1 LSSATSE
8 AVEPTPTPPP
18 VPVPRPPPPLFS
30 WIYLGV
36 CVLVFLPH
44 AVDVEPPNG
53 FLLYGPA
60 IAAGEW
66 WRVLTSAV
74 EHVSPFHI
82 LANGLSIW
90 SFGTVLERQI
100 GSVRMFVASLVT
112 ALTSAAG
119 ALGFLW
125 FFPSAGA
132 SGVICGWL
140 GLALLI
146 FGGRAQKVLVQWAIL
161 IVLISLIPRVSWAA
175 HLGGFVGGLVLGL
188 MLRAGLRVRPNTPF
202 WLFDRLAIPAIA
214 IAAGV
219 VWIVVRAHAGLGGRT
234 L

>member
-1 LSSATSE
+1 M
-8 AVEPTPTPPP
+8 EPTPAPTPPP
-18 VPVPRPPPPLFS
+18 ARAPRLPPPLFS
-30 WIYLGV
+30 WAYLGV
-36 CVLVFLPH
+36 CILVFLPH
-44 AVDVEPPNG
+44 AAMPGPPDR

-60 IAAGEW
+60 VADGEW

-74 EHVSPFHI
+74 EHISPFHI
-82 LANGLSIW
+82 LANGVSIW

-100 GSVRMFVASLVT
+100 GSLRMFAASVVT

-140 GLALLI
+140 GLALL
-146 FGGRAQKVLVQWAIL
+146 FACRRRQWRRCERAGYRHDLLLARKSIGHYPLERSAGPIL
-161 IVLISLIPRVSWAA
+161 IRLDQIDECLCFA
-175 HLGGFVGGLVLGL
+175 H
-188 MLRAGLRVRPNTPF
+188 
-202 WLFDRLAIPAIA
+202 
-214 IAAGV
+214 
-219 VWIVVRAHAGLGGRT
+219 T

>member
-1 LSSATSE
+1 
-8 AVEPTPTPPP
+8 
-18 VPVPRPPPPLFS
+18 
-30 WIYLGV
+30 
-36 CVLVFLPH
+36 VLVFLPH
-44 AVDVEPPNG
+44 AALPGPPDR

-60 IAAGEW
+60 VAGGEW

-74 EHVSPFHI
+74 EHISPMHI

-100 GSVRMFVASLVT
+100 GSMRMFALSVAT

-146 FGGRAQKVLVQWAIL
+146 FGGRARKVLVNWAIL
-161 IVLISLIPRVSWAA
+161 IVLISLIPHVSWAA
-175 HLGGFVGGLVLGL
+175 HLGGFVGGVLLGGLVRIGA
-188 MLRAGLRVRPNTPF
+188 RRRPTAPF
-202 WLFDRLAIPAIA
+202 WLFDRLAVPAIVVCA
-214 IAAGV
+214 VV
-219 VWIVVRAHAGLGGRT
+219 VWLVVRLHAGLVGGT
-234 L
+234 LSA

>member
-1 LSSATSE
+1 M
-8 AVEPTPTPPP
+8 EPTPAPTPPP
-18 VPVPRPPPPLFS
+18 ARAPRLPPPLFS
-30 WIYLGV
+30 WAYLGV
-36 CVLVFLPH
+36 CILVFLPH
-44 AVDVEPPNG
+44 AAMPGPPDR

-60 IAAGEW
+60 VADGEW

-74 EHVSPFHI
+74 EHISPFHI
-82 LANGLSIW
+82 LANGVSIW

-100 GSVRMFVASLVT
+100 GSLRMFAASVVT

-146 FGGRAQKVLVQWAIL
+146 FGGRARKVLVQWAIL

-175 HLGGFVGGLVLGL
+175 HLGGFVGGVVLGVL
-188 MLRAGLRVRPNTPF
+188 IRAGVRLRPTEPF
-202 WLFDRLAIPAIA
+202 WLYDRLVLLALV
-214 IAAGV
+214 IAAV
-219 VWIVVRAHAGLGGRT
+219 LVWLVVRLHAGLGGGT
-234 L
+234 LSA

>member
-1 LSSATSE
+1 VRA
-8 AVEPTPTPPP
+8 
-18 VPVPRPPPPLFS
+18 PRLPPPLFS
-30 WIYLGV
+30 WAYLGI
-36 CVLVFLPH
+36 CILVFLPH
-44 AVDVEPPNG
+44 AATPAPPEH

-60 IAAGEW
+60 VASGEW

-74 EHVSPFHI
+74 EHIGPFHI

-90 SFGTVLERQI
+90 SFGPVLERQI
-100 GSVRMFVASLVT
+100 GSPRMLVVSLVT

-146 FGGRAQKVLVQWAIL
+146 FGGRARRVLVQWTIL
-161 IVLISLIPRVSWAA
+161 IVLISLIPGVSWAA
-175 HLGGFVGGLVLGL
+175 HLGGFIGGVVLGL
-188 MLRAGLRVRPNTPF
+188 IIRLGVQLRPTAPF
-202 WLFDRLAIPAIA
+202 WLFDRLAVPCIV
-214 IAAGV
+214 IAAAV
-219 VWIVVRAHAGLGGRT
+219 VWLVVRSHTGLGTGT
-234 L
+234 FTT

>member
-1 LSSATSE
+1 
-8 AVEPTPTPPP
+8 
-18 VPVPRPPPPLFS
+18 
-30 WIYLGV
+30 
-36 CVLVFLPH
+36 VLVFLPH
-44 AVDVEPPNG
+44 AALPGPPDR

-60 IAAGEW
+60 VAGGEW

-74 EHVSPFHI
+74 EHISPMHI

-100 GSVRMFVASLVT
+100 GSMRMFALSVAT

-146 FGGRAQKVLVQWAIL
+146 FGGRARKVLVNWAIL
-161 IVLISLIPRVSWAA
+161 IVLISLIPHVSWAA
-175 HLGGFVGGLVLGL
+175 HLGGFVGGVLLGVLVRIGA
-188 MLRAGLRVRPNTPF
+188 RRRPTAPF
-202 WLFDRLAIPAIA
+202 WLFDRLAVPAIVVCA
-214 IAAGV
+214 VV
-219 VWIVVRAHAGLGGRT
+219 VWLVVRLHAGLGGGT
-234 L
+234 LST

>member
-1 LSSATSE
+1 VRA
-8 AVEPTPTPPP
+8 
-18 VPVPRPPPPLFS
+18 PRLPPPLFS
-30 WIYLGV
+30 WAYLGV
-36 CVLVFLPH
+36 CILVFLPH
-44 AVDVEPPNG
+44 AATPTPQR

-60 IAAGEW
+60 VAAGEW

-74 EHVSPFHI
+74 EHIGPFHI

-90 SFGTVLERQI
+90 SFGPVLERQI
-100 GSVRMFVASLVT
+100 GSGRMLVVSLVT

-146 FGGRAQKVLVQWAIL
+146 FGGRARKVLVQWTIL
-161 IVLISLIPRVSWAA
+161 LVLISLIPGVSWAA
-175 HLGGFVGGLVLGL
+175 HLGGFVGGVLLGL
-188 MLRAGLRVRPNTPF
+188 IIRVGVQLRPSAPF
-202 WLFDRLAIPAIA
+202 WLYDRLTVPCIVL
-214 IAAGV
+214 AAAL
-219 VWIVVRAHAGLGGRT
+219 VWLVVRSHAGLGGGT
-234 L
+234 LST

>member
-1 LSSATSE
+1 
-8 AVEPTPTPPP
+8 VEPNPTPTPAPP
-18 VPVPRPPPPLFS
+18 RAPRLPPPLFS
-30 WIYLGV
+30 WGYLGV
-36 CVLVFLPH
+36 CLLVFLPH
-44 AVDVEPPNG
+44 AQSLNAPER

-60 IAAGEW
+60 VAAGEW

-74 EHVSPFHI
+74 EHIGPLHI

-90 SFGTVLERQI
+90 SFGPIVERQI
-100 GSVRMFVASLVT
+100 GSWRMFAVSLVT

-146 FGGRAQKVLVQWAIL
+146 FSGRARKVLLQWTFL
-161 IVLISLIPRVSWAA
+161 IVMISLIPGVSWAA
-175 HLGGFVGGLVLGL
+175 HLGGFVGGVALGLVLRGGVR
-188 MLRAGLRVRPNTPF
+188 LRPTAPF
-202 WLFDRLAIPAIA
+202 WLFDRLAVPAFL
-214 IAAGV
+214 IAAAV
-219 VWIVVRAHAGLGGRT
+219 VWLVVRLHAGPGAGSFPA
-234 L
+234 